1 MENLEILAIHDGTR
15 ERQSVPLSE
24 EVPLTIEVNGQEI
37 ATLLCSPS
45 DADDLVKGFL
55 YTSGIIPEISAVHGL
70 VIDRERFKANVDIEG
85 SLDDLVFR
93 RVYTS
98 GCGKGVI
105 FHNPLDLMQRVRIE
119 EGFTIA
125 PVEIARLMQ
134 AFLRGSPEHARTRGV
149 HSAALA
155 AREEILIFRDD
166 IGRHNALDKVVGA
179 ALAQGI
185 DYADKIILTTG
196 RVSSEILS
204 KAMRCRMPVI
214 AALGAPTNQ
223 AVKFARMVNL
233 TLVGLVRGG
242 RMNVYSGGERIQS

>member
-55 YTSGIIPEISAVHGL
+55 YTSGIIPEISAVQGL

-105 FHNPLDLMQRVRIE
+105 FHNTLDLMQRVRIE

-134 AFLRGSPEHARTRGV
+134 AFLRGSPEHAWTRGV